1 MEEQHEQ
8 NHTQKPVGITR
19 LTVCGFKSIRQECS
33 IDIAPLTILAGANSS
48 GKSSM
53 LQPLL
58 LIKQTLEAPFDPG
71 ALLLNGPN
79 VQFTSANQ
87 LLSKSNKRS
96 SHNAFTFGISV
107 DEHYPVVIHFRRQP
121 KAGFNVEKMI
131 THYPRITFKE
141 GLSHKAIEKKLP
153 APIRKICDELY
164 EQKDYTLAVERERSF
179 LTIRLLDAGEDFVS
193 HSERKETIGDF
204 TLSPAIREASFIYST
219 IHLPGLRGNPTRS
232 YPMTAIG
239 PSFPGTFEKY
249 AASVIATWQAEG
261 DTEKIQRLRQH
272 LQQLYLAS
280 HIQANLLNDTQ
291 IELRVRSY
299 SEYGE
304 NNNDADTVNIA
315 DVGVGVSQTLP
326 ILVALIVARHGQL
339 VYIEQPEIHLHPR
352 ALLGLAAILAD
363 AAERGVRVVVET
375 HSALLILAIQ
385 TLVAEG
391 RYAPELLKLHWFTLE
406 DGVTKITSTGLDRS
420 GAFTEEWP
428 EDFGSIEMSIQ
439 NRYLSASEAVQ
450 MEEMA

>member
-141 GLSHKAIEKKLP
+141 GLSHKAIEKNCRHP
-153 APIRKICDELY
+153 YARFATSSMSRK
-164 EQKDYTLAVERERSF
+164 
-179 LTIRLLDAGEDFVS
+179 TI
-193 HSERKETIGDF
+193 
-204 TLSPAIREASFIYST
+204 P
-219 IHLPGLRGNPTRS
+219 
-232 YPMTAIG
+232 
-239 PSFPGTFEKY
+239 
-249 AASVIATWQAEG
+249 
-261 DTEKIQRLRQH
+261 
-272 LQQLYLAS
+272 
-280 HIQANLLNDTQ
+280 
-291 IELRVRSY
+291 
-299 SEYGE
+299 
-304 NNNDADTVNIA
+304 
-315 DVGVGVSQTLP
+315 
-326 ILVALIVARHGQL
+326 
-339 VYIEQPEIHLHPR
+339 
-352 ALLGLAAILAD
+352 
-363 AAERGVRVVVET
+363 
-375 HSALLILAIQ
+375 
-385 TLVAEG
+385 
-391 RYAPELLKLHWFTLE
+391 
-406 DGVTKITSTGLDRS
+406 
-420 GAFTEEWP
+420 
-428 EDFGSIEMSIQ
+428 
-439 NRYLSASEAVQ
+439 
-450 MEEMA
+450 